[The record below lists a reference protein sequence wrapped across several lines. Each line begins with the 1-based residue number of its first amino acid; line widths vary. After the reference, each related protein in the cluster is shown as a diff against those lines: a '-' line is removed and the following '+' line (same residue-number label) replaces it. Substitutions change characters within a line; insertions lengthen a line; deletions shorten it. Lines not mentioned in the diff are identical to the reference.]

1 MQHRWFMAL
10 RAVSSWRGRLWSSV
24 CEFLEKGLKC
34 GNALT
39 DVMWFQVRAL
49 ALVKC
54 FNHLPSNICRS
65 VTKILLQRLG
75 WQKEPLLC
83 LITISCVKEPQ
94 TGLQEAGCENRVP
107 WHSRG
112 REGFQI
118 PSGAENPP
126 LILLSIIRPPAVG
139 MDAGGLWPTQ
149 EKSEFWAFDL
159 CMNKPLSKCYM
170 YHTCLLLE
178 NFDKGEQKL
187 SK

>member
-1 MQHRWFMAL
+1 MQHMVL
-10 RAVSSWRGRLWSSV
+10 RAASSWRGRLWSSV
-24 CEFLEKGLKC
+24 WIPWEGVKVRKC
-34 GNALT
+34 P
-39 DVMWFQVRAL
+39 DWRKWFQVRDL
-49 ALVKC
+49 GLVKY
-54 FNHLPSNICRS
+54 FNHLPFNVCRS

-75 WQKEPLLC
+75 WQKGPLLC
-83 LITISCVKEPQ
+83 LITISCVKELQ

-149 EKSEFWAFDL
+149 EKSVLSFWL
-159 CMNKPLSKCYM
+159 VYK
-170 YHTCLLLE
+170 
-178 NFDKGEQKL
+178 
-187 SK
+187 